1 MDTVL
6 MLAQILALLC
16 AAALC
21 VYTIVVLARVRKALD
36 SLEKET
42 RELTGRAAPVLEN
55 LEAVTARAKSIAESI
70 DDQVG
75 SVQESF
81 TSIRQVADDIVALER
96 RVQDRVE
103 GPILDAVSFI
113 AALIK
118 GVRAFLVRVRT

>member
-1 MDTVL
+1 